1 MFLMFLYMRYNIN
14 IFVELEALAMS
25 QHFLLSAKAHTLS
38 ERKVMEMTHDQ
49 AFPDSPVNIA
59 DSNGKPPHCFL
70 MVLNRSG

>member
-1 MFLMFLYMRYNIN
+1 
-14 IFVELEALAMS
+14 MS